1 MLAILACSIGLYVGL
16 RLNVLALLPLSVLGS
31 GAYIAVC
38 WSAGSNP
45 LHSAGQLIPA
55 LIAIQ
60 LGYFLGLTARE
71 SYRHLLVRLKTG
83 QSWRAR

>member
-1 MLAILACSIGLYVGL
+1 MLALLACSIGLYVGL
-16 RLNVLALLPLSVLGS
+16 QLSVLALLPLSVLGS
-31 GAYIAVC
+31 VAYILVC
-38 WSAGSNP
+38 WSAGSSP
-45 LHSAGQLIPA
+45 LHSSGQLIPA

-83 QSWRAR
+83 QSWRA

>member
-1 MLAILACSIGLYVGL
+1 MLALLACSIGLCVGL
-16 RLNVLALLPLSVLGS
+16 RLNVLALLPVSVLGS
-31 GAYIAVC
+31 GAYILVY
-38 WSAGSNP
+38 WYAGSSP
-45 LHSAGQLIPA
+45 PHSAGQLIPA